1 MKKINCFTSYLVG
14 LFVLVSLCLVS
25 ADLPAISPYVQ
36 VSTFT
41 DAFTNPSSSGLPE
54 DWSVKVWQG
63 APEIEIVKEHQGS
76 VLKLRSHQSNVALYK
91 KVYVDLD
98 LYPNLLWK
106 WKVTELPVDGDARDS
121 ELDDQAAGIYVMFP
135 RFPGFFNTRII
146 GYVWESEAPQG
157 TILKSHNDSRIH
169 YVVMRSGKK
178 ETGEW
183 IQEMRNV
190 GQDYEQIF
198 GEKAPKVGGVSL
210 LIDSDHTQSS
220 SESFFGEIKFSS
232 MSMLSMGQ
240 VSQ

>member
-1 MKKINCFTSYLVG
+1 MKKVKCKTSSIG

-41 DAFTNPSSSGLPE
+41 GAFTKASSSELPE

-198 GEKAPKVGGVSL
+198 GEKAPTVGGVSL

-232 MSMLSMGQ
+232 MSMLSMEQ

>member
-1 MKKINCFTSYLVG
+1 MKKIKCFTLYLVG
-14 LFVLVSLCLVS
+14 LVALASLCLVS
-25 ADLPAISPYVQ
+25 EDLAAISPYVQ

-41 DAFTNPSSSGLPE
+41 GALKKASSSGLPE
-54 DWSVKVWQG
+54 DWSVRVWQG
-63 APEIEIVKEHQGS
+63 APEIEIVKEHQRS
-76 VLKLRSHQSNVALYK
+76 VLKLRSHDSNVALHK
-91 KVYVDLD
+91 KVHVDLD

-106 WKVTELPVDGDARDS
+106 WKVTELPVHGDVRDG

-146 GYVWESEAPQG
+146 GYVWESGAPQG
-157 TILKSHNDSRIH
+157 TILKSRNDSRIH

-198 GEKAPKVGGVSL
+198 GEKAPAVGGVSL
-210 LIDSDHTQSS
+210 LIDSDHTRSS
-220 SESFFGEIKFSS
+220 SESFFGEIYFSATG
-232 MSMLSMGQ
+232 MAKVG
-240 VSQ
+240 

>member
-1 MKKINCFTSYLVG
+1 MKKINCLTSYLIG
-14 LFVLVSLCLVS
+14 LFALASLCLAS
-25 ADLPAISPYVQ
+25 ADLSAISPYVQ

-41 DAFTNPSSSGLPE
+41 DPFTNPSSSELPE
-54 DWSVKVWQG
+54 DWSVRVWQG
-63 APEIEIVKEHQGS
+63 ASEIEIVKEHQGS
-76 VLKLRSHQSNVALYK
+76 VLKLRSHHSNVALYK
-91 KVYVDLD
+91 KVHVDLD
-98 LYPNLLWK
+98 LYPNLLWE
-106 WKVTELPVDGDARDS
+106 WKVTELPVHGDARDG

-146 GYVWESEAPQG
+146 GYVWESGAPQG

-198 GEKAPKVGGVSL
+198 GEKAPTVGGVFL

-220 SESFFGEIKFSS
+220 SESFFGEIYFSPKG
-232 MSMLSMGQ
+232 MVKVG
-240 VSQ
+240 